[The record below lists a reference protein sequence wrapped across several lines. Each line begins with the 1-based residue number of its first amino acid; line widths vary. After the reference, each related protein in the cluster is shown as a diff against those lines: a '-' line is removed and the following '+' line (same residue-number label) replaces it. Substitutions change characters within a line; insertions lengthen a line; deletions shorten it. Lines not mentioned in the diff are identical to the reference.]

1 MTKCLATDSETGGI
15 GCDNMTVVIVA
26 LLGGRTPEEWQ
37 KWVKE
42 RVDKKSER
50 SPRFVKPFPNL
61 ADPAC

>member
-42 RVDKKSER
+42 RVDKKSECSFR
-50 SPRFVKPFPNL
+50 QLVS
-61 ADPAC
+61 DPD

>member
-1 MTKCLATDSETGGI
+1 
-15 GCDNMTVVIVA
+15 MTVVIVA